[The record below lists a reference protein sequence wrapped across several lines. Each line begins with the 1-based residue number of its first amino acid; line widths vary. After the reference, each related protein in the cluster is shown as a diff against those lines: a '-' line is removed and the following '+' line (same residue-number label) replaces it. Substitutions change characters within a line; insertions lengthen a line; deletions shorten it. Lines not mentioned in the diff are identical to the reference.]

1 MMITMFKIKM
11 FLKEKWIYV
20 LTVFGIL
27 LFVMLAFIFITAPN
41 GKYYYIDYNEQKG
54 VANKCWEND
63 DGLYCDRLYGGKIKV
78 LQYWKV

>member
-1 MMITMFKIKM
+1 MIITIFKIKM

-20 LTVFGIL
+20 LTISLVL
-27 LFVMLAFIFITAPN
+27 LFGMLAIILITAPN

-63 DGLYCDRLYGGKIKV
+63 DGLYCDRIYGGKIKV

>member
-54 VANKCWEND
+54 VANKC
-63 DGLYCDRLYGGKIKV
+63 
-78 LQYWKV
+78 

>member
-20 LTVFGIL
+20 LTVFFIL
-27 LFVMLAFIFITAPN
+27 LFVILGFIFFTAPN

-54 VANKCWEND
+54 VANKC
-63 DGLYCDRLYGGKIKV
+63 
-78 LQYWKV
+78 